1 MGPLW
6 IEPGGTLSQ
15 AEASFL
21 PRRKGLRIQCKTE
34 GLAPRSFQWPGL
46 YCKGFASSFPNSGR
60 WERKH
65 STIVP
70 LAQEVFTQILRHEL
84 LGGLQQRDCTPMHD
98 STSLAG
104 SRPDR
109 APFLVGLRRNY
120 PQFLQS
126 GRTPPSPG
134 QKEEAFQP
142 CPASEAGKARSTV
155 AGEGGCTFWEATHN

>member
-84 LGGLQQRDCTPMHD
+84 LGGLQQRDCTHMHD
-98 STSLAG
+98 STKCGRQQTRLCPFSGGAKKKLPSISPVWQDPSKSWAEGRSLSA
-104 SRPDR
+104 
-109 APFLVGLRRNY
+109 L
-120 PQFLQS
+120 
-126 GRTPPSPG
+126 
-134 QKEEAFQP
+134 P
-142 CPASEAGKARSTV
+142 CE
-155 AGEGGCTFWEATHN
+155 